1 MTTNREISR
10 YPIPAIDSLPAKL
23 QNKIAEVR
31 EKAGFIPNV
40 FLALAHR
47 PKELSAF
54 LDYHEA
60 LMEGASGLTPAEK
73 EMVVVATSGRNN
85 CQYCVIAHGA
95 ILRIRSKNPL
105 LSDQLA
111 INFRKAD
118 ISTRQMAML
127 EFAIKVSENSS
138 EISDVDLQQLG
149 VHGFSEEDVWDIAS
163 IAAFF
168 ALSNRMANFAG
179 MRPNDDFYNMGRE
192 ERSNKKQHKT

>member
-10 YPIPAIDSLPAKL
+10 YPIPEIKSLPAKL

-54 LDYHEA
+54 LDYHEV
-60 LMEGASGLTPAEK
+60 LMEGASGLTPVEK

-95 ILRIRSKNPL
+95 ILRIRAKNPL

-127 EFAIKVSENSS
+127 
-138 EISDVDLQQLG
+138 
-149 VHGFSEEDVWDIAS
+149 
-163 IAAFF
+163 
-168 ALSNRMANFAG
+168 
-179 MRPNDDFYNMGRE
+179 
-192 ERSNKKQHKT
+192 